1 MGRRPHWVLQPPVP
15 VPHHPDACIALLV
28 WNNATTLSSKY
39 ICLLCF
45 TRPPDLG
52 VCGGITSES
61 HLKAHFPLY
70 LLGPRAHTPNSNS
83 TGWEGPGSVS
93 LQAPH
98 VKSGPTQVQ
107 SPVPRSTGLMLAVRT
122 QLDPL
127 LLSQESLAM
136 KCF

>member
-39 ICLLCF
+39 IFLLCF